1 MQLSNL
7 QSEILH
13 SVEKLKADQQKDV
26 LEYISELQLN
36 DQRVKARLKSQALK
50 EIRHALRHEV
60 FA

>member
-13 SVEKLKADQQKDV
+13 SVENLKTDQQKDV

-50 EIRHALRHEV
+50 EIRLALKNEA

>member
-13 SVEKLKADQQKDV
+13 SVEKLKADQQKNV

-36 DQRVKARLKSQALK
+36 DQRVRQRLKQQALK
-50 EIRHALRHEV
+50 EIRLALSKEV

>member
-13 SVEKLKADQQKDV
+13 SVEKLKADQQKNV

-36 DQRVKARLKSQALK
+36 DQRVKERLKEQALK
-50 EIRHALRHEV
+50 EIRQVLSKGV